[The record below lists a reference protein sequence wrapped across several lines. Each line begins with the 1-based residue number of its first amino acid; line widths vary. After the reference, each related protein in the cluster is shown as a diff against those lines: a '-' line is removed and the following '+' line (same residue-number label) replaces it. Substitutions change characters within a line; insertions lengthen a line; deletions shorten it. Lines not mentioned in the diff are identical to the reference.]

1 MSDAPKDAAVKET
14 ARDEAVNE
22 AVRQIVGTLC
32 YVAVMAGLSWCI
44 ANRDM
49 LWRAKRRAEMAW
61 RNRNAD
67 PYAREVA
74 EFRREINDMSRGSS
88 GPDTARKP
96 GLYEH
101 G

>member
-1 MSDAPKDAAVKET
+1 MSDAKEAATAKDT
-14 ARDEAVNE
+14 ARDEAV
-22 AVRQIVGTLC
+22 RQVVGTLC
-32 YVAVMAGLSWCI
+32 YIAVMAGVSWCI

-49 LWRAKRRAEMAW
+49 LWRAKRRAELAW

-67 PYAREVA
+67 PYAAQVA

-88 GPDTARKP
+88 GPDTTRTP
-96 GLYEH
+96 GLYDR

>member
-1 MSDAPKDAAVKET
+1 MTETPKEADATVKDT
-14 ARDEAVNE
+14 ARDE

-32 YVAVMAGLSWCI
+32 YIAVMAGVSWCI

-49 LWRAKRRAEMAW
+49 LWRAKRAVELRW

-67 PYAREVA
+67 PYAAEIA
-74 EFRREINDMSRGSS
+74 EFRRQINDISRGTA
-88 GPDTARKP
+88 GPDASRKP
-96 GLYEH
+96 GLYER

>member
-1 MSDAPKDAAVKET
+1 MSDAPKDAAVKDT
-14 ARDEAVNE
+14 ARDEAV
-22 AVRQIVGTLC
+22 RQVVGTLC

-49 LWRAKRRAEMAW
+49 LWRAKRRAELAW

-67 PYAREVA
+67 PHAAVIA
-74 EFRREINDMSRGSS
+74 EFRREINDISRGTT
-88 GPDTARKP
+88 GPDTARTQ
-96 GLYEH
+96 GLYER

>member
-1 MSDAPKDAAVKET
+1 MSDQAPKEADATVRDT
-14 ARDEAVNE
+14 ARDEM
-22 AVRQIVGTLC
+22 VRQVVGTLS

-49 LWRAKRRAEMAW
+49 LWRARQRAMLAW
-61 RNRNAD
+61 RNRKAD
-67 PYAREVA
+67 PYARQVA
-74 EFRREINDMSRGSS
+74 EFRREISDLSRGTA
-88 GPDTARKP
+88 GPDTSRAR